1 METESSSR
9 PSGRPRPWLLI
20 ALALAVGLA
29 LLSWLTTGKSAA
41 PAGPPSNRRVQATKK
56 GVDTVQPADL
66 DVRLED
72 LKQPRPES
80 EASDRNPFR
89 FYVKPPPPPP
99 PLPPVS
105 TKVAPPPVSNEPPL
119 PPPPPKIPLKFIGII
134 EERGGGKLAAFSD
147 CRVTMHGREG
157 EIVAGQY
164 RLVHIG
170 IESVVMEYADGR
182 GRETIRMSGQECVG
196 K

>member
-1 METESSSR
+1 
-9 PSGRPRPWLLI
+9 
-20 ALALAVGLA
+20 
-29 LLSWLTTGKSAA
+29 
-41 PAGPPSNRRVQATKK
+41 
-56 GVDTVQPADL
+56 
-66 DVRLED
+66 
-72 LKQPRPES
+72 
-80 EASDRNPFR
+80 
-89 FYVKPPPPPP
+89 
-99 PLPPVS
+99 VS
-105 TKVAPPPVSNEPPL
+105 TEPPL